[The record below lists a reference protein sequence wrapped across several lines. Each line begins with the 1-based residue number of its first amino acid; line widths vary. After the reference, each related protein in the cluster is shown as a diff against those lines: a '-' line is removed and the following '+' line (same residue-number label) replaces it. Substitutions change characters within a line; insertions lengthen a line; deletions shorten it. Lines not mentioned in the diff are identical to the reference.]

1 MVYLFLEVLL
11 LNKFLKHKWMKVCLI
26 VGVVVIL
33 SSCGMSNKIEG
44 QHFDI
49 QQHNKNIGSVY
60 FSADYAQVKGLEMGT
75 ARYFI
80 NKVRSKRY
88 LFIEFIPNEILSCK
102 PDFWKTLKYKKDKV
116 TYYVYLI
123 ENLDDE
129 VFHLSALQNIDQ
141 KSINDVDDLASIAK
155 SPHQNDRI
163 TLKIKKS

>member
-1 MVYLFLEVLL
+1 MK
-11 LNKFLKHKWMKVCLI
+11 KFLKDKWMKVCLI
-26 VGVVVIL
+26 INVVIIL
-33 SSCGMSNKIEG
+33 SSCGTSNKIEG

-49 QQHNKNIGSVY
+49 QQHNKNIGSIY
-60 FSADYAQVKGLEMGT
+60 FSLDYAQVKGLEKGT
-75 ARYFI
+75 AKYFI
-80 NKVRSKRY
+80 NKVGSKRY
-88 LFIEFIPNEILSCK
+88 LFIEYIPNDVLNCK
-102 PDFWKTLKYKKDKV
+102 PEFWETQKYKKEKN

-141 KSINDVDDLASIAK
+141 KSINDVDDLSSIAK

>member
-1 MVYLFLEVLL
+1 MVYLFLEVLVL
-11 LNKFLKHKWMKVCLI
+11 KKVLKHKWMKVCLI
-26 VGVVVIL
+26 INVVIIL
-33 SSCGMSNKIEG
+33 SSCGTSNKIEG

-75 ARYFI
+75 AKYFI
-80 NKVRSKRY
+80 NKVGSKRY
-88 LFIEFIPNEILSCK
+88 LFIEYIPNEILPCN
-102 PDFWKTLKYKKDKV
+102 PEFWQTLKYKKDKV
-116 TYYVYLI
+116 TYYIYLI

-141 KSINDVDDLASIAK
+141 KSINDVDDLVSIAK